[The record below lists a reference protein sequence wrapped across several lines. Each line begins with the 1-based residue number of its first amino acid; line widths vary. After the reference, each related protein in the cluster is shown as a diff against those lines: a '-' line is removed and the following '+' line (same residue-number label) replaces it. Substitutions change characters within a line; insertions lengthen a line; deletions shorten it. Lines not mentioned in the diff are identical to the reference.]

1 MKQFDSW
8 LLTRETLARRIFL
21 LTHVV
26 GVFPEQFT
34 SVWVGCIVHLGPTCL
49 FIVGV
54 VSLMGK
60 DGITMESIL
69 LCAGVVMSLTVVFI
83 LFLEW
88 QDPAVKLPALSSQDF
103 LHGILFVTG
112 IGLFLGTLILYA
124 SYHSFLYIWSTTRT
138 LEWLYICYGVLLN
151 DFVYYCYHRFL
162 THGFPGSV
170 FEHVHSPHHRIQ
182 VLDFCRGN
190 LSSIL
195 DTAVLG
201 FQIPLG
207 WIAAVYHMSF
217 DATLIVYVII
227 LLLQATHHV
236 NHTFSIGSLRFFLV
250 DNHSHKLHHCPW
262 GSNINF
268 GACFSMWDR
277 NLGTFYEDWKLN
289 TSHVHQQRIELSVR
303 PIKGFDFATC
313 LSLFLIVMFFLLPVL
328 FHPLKA
334 TIFILL
340 CSTLLPLFLSVVSKS
355 EG

>member
-54 VSLMGK
+54 VSL
-60 DGITMESIL
+60 DGEGRNHNGEHL
-69 LCAGVVMSLTVVFI
+69 VVRRGSDVIDSCIYLVFGMARSRSEI
-83 LFLEW
+83 
-88 QDPAVKLPALSSQDF
+88 ACISSQDF

-289 TSHVHQQRIELSVR
+289 TSHVHQQRMELSVR